1 MEHNKLFSWNTEQ
14 SSYREIIFMELKKT
28 LMEHSN
34 SFLRNRNPFHGETN
48 IHGTKNFL
56 LELSNSFCGTQQ
68 ICFMQET
75 FHEAAKLFM
84 EHNKSYL
91 WNTTHLFVKFSKNRE
106 HNKSGLTQVDNQYQS

>member
-1 MEHNKLFSWNTEQ
+1 MERQ
-14 SSYREIIFMELKKT
+14 IFMEQKT
-28 LMEHSN
+28 
-34 SFLRNRNPFHGETN
+34 
-48 IHGTKNFL
+48 FL

-91 WNTTHLFVKFSKNRE
+91 WNTAHLFVKFSKNRE